1 MKIDLL
7 DTLRKKNPI
16 AFNISNFV
24 TVQDVANG
32 INALGASPIMSEEK
46 NEAEPMVQ
54 MADSV
59 TVNLGAF
66 TEGQLEQI
74 SAVTAFANKYK
85 KPIIIDP
92 VAVGAVDYR
101 KERCNELLDQIDVA
115 VIRGNAGEIAV
126 LADVDW
132 NAKGI
137 DAGEGSGNLEE
148 IAKKLAKKR
157 NCVVVESG
165 KTDIITDG
173 EAVVRIYNE
182 TDLFKLHVGS
192 GDMLSSTIGCFCG
205 VEHDYFEAAQ
215 TATAVFDVAG
225 EVVAKSM
232 AKPLAGS
239 FGVQLID
246 ELHLIDTKTVEKNA
260 NFD

>member
-59 TVNLGAF
+59 TINLGAF
-66 TEGQLEQI
+66 TEGQLDQI

-92 VAVGAVDYR
+92 VAVGAVEYR

-115 VIRGNAGEIAV
+115 VIRGNAGEIAA
-126 LADVDW
+126 LADVEW

-173 EAVVRIYNE
+173 DAVIRIFNE
-182 TDLFKLHVGS
+182 TDLFKLHAGS

-205 VEHDYFEAAQ
+205 IEHDYFEAAQ
-215 TATAVFDVAG
+215 TATAIFDVAG
-225 EVVAKSM
+225 EVVAKAM
-232 AKPLAGS
+232 DKPLAGS
-239 FGVQLID
+239 FGVRLID

-260 NFD
+260 NFE

>member
-7 DTLRKKNPI
+7 NTLREKNPI

-32 INALGASPIMSEEK
+32 VNAIGASPIMSEEK
-46 NEAEPMVQ
+46 NEAEAMVKISN
-54 MADSV
+54 SV

-66 TEGQLEQI
+66 TESQLDQI
-74 SAVTAFANKYK
+74 EAVTKFANLYN
-85 KPIIIDP
+85 KPIVIDP
-92 VAVGAVDYR
+92 VAVGAVQYR
-101 KERCNELLDQIDVA
+101 LDRCNQLLDKIDVA
-115 VIRGNAGEIAV
+115 VIRGNAGEIAA
-126 LADVDW
+126 LADVEW

-137 DAGEGSGNLEE
+137 DAGEGNADLEA

-157 NCVVVESG
+157 DCVVVLSG

-173 EAVVRIYNE
+173 EASVRVYNN

-192 GDMLSSTIGCFCG
+192 GDMLSSTIGTF
-205 VEHDYFEAAQ
+205 VAIEDDYFEAAQ
-215 TATAVFDVAG
+215 VATTVFAVAG
-225 EVVAKSM
+225 EVVANQM
-232 AKPLAGS
+232 ERPLAGS
-239 FGVQLID
+239 FGPQLID
-246 ELHLIDTKTVEKNA
+246 ELHLIDVKTIEKHA

>member
-7 DTLRKKNPI
+7 DTLREKNPI

-46 NEAEPMVQ
+46 NEAEAMVK
-54 MADSV
+54 MCDSV

-66 TEGQLEQI
+66 TESQLVQI
-74 SAVTAFANKYK
+74 DAVTTFANKYR
-85 KPIIIDP
+85 KPIVIDP

-115 VIRGNAGEIAV
+115 VIRGNAGEIAA
-126 LADVDW
+126 LADVEW

-137 DAGEGSGNLEE
+137 DAGEGSADLEA
-148 IAKKLAKKR
+148 IAKTLAKKR
-157 NCVVVESG
+157 DCVVVESG

-173 EAVVRIYNE
+173 NAVVRIFNNS
-182 TDLFKLHVGS
+182 DLFKLHVGS

-205 VEHDYFEAAQ
+205 VDDDYFEAAQ

-232 AKPLAGS
+232 KQPLAGS

-246 ELHLIDTKTVEKNA
+246 ELHLIDVKTVEKNA
-260 NFD
+260 NFE